1 MSIVNGKR
9 VITWLA
15 ILPMFAVFFF
25 CMSPDTAKAEGRRSF
40 LTSVGDEYFENS
52 KNGDMWTKVRSK
64 RIKEFSD
71 VQQYLS
77 DLNEGQFN
85 DWRLPTRQELYDL
98 FLIFDLKNNG
108 DVRIR
113 VEGKYWLASDEG
125 KLSVG
130 AWEIGGG
137 CGPERGFFS
146 GGKGHI
152 RAIRP

>member
-1 MSIVNGKR
+1 MSIINGKT
-9 VITWLA
+9 VITWHV
-15 ILPMFAVFFF
+15 ILPMIAVLFF
-25 CMSPDTAKAEGRRSF
+25 CMSPDTAKGKDRGSF
-40 LTSVGDEYFENS
+40 LTSVSDEYFENS
-52 KNGDMWTKVRSK
+52 KNGDMWTKARSK
-64 RIKEFSD
+64 RIKTMSD

-108 DVRIR
+108 DVKIR
-113 VEGKYWLASDEG
+113 VEGKYWLASDQG